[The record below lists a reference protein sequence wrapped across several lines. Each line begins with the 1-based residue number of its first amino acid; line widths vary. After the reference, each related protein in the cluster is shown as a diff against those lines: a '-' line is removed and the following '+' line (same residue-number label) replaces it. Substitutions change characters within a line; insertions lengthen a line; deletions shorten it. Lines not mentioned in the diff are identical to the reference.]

1 MKFLARILATGVLL
15 VSISACSIGGLL
27 GGGGKP
33 PATLQTLTPDVAD
46 PGPVTRNAV
55 SGQSVT
61 VATPIVP
68 KELNTL
74 RVPVQLSATDIQ
86 YVTGLQWIDTPDR
99 LFQQLVSE
107 TIRRSTNRV
116 VLDGGLATLDPGL
129 LLSGQLQRFGYD
141 AASGQVIVEYDGAL
155 STAGGNRVESRRF
168 VATAPAD
175 GTGASVGPAL
185 NRAANQV
192 ARDVAGWV
200 GNSGSR

>member
-1 MKFLARILATGVLL
+1 MKFLARILATGVLV
-15 VSISACSIGGLL
+15 VSVSACSLGGLL
-27 GGGGKP
+27 GGGGKA
-33 PATLQTLTPDVAD
+33 PATLQTLTPEIPD

-129 LLSGQLQRFGYD
+129 LLSGQLQKFSYD
-141 AASGQVIVEYDGAL
+141 ATSGQVIVEYDGAL

-168 VATAPAD
+168 VATAPAN

-192 ARDVAGWV
+192 AQDVAKWV
-200 GNSGSR
+200 GNSTL

>member
-1 MKFLARILATGVLL
+1 MKLLARILATGVLV
-15 VSISACSIGGLL
+15 VSVSACSLGGLL
-27 GGGGKP
+27 GGGGKA
-33 PATLQTLTPDVAD
+33 PATLQTLTPEIAD

-74 RVPVQLSATDIQ
+74 RVPVQISATDVQ

-129 LLSGQLQRFGYD
+129 LLSGQLQKFSYD
-141 AASGQVIVEYDGAL
+141 AASRQVIVEYDGAL